1 VAERDLA
8 EVAGIAEAGDTADE
22 LTWTAW
28 PARKRPLAALVLVGS
43 AIVLG
48 ALVGKGT
55 KDAVLAVAAPTFVL
69 ASLASFLFPTVYR
82 LTKDSVEVRSLGVA
96 RVRPWTE
103 MRRVTVDR
111 TGVFLSPFERRSWL
125 EAYRG
130 VRLLF
135 GGNRDQ
141 VVAFVEARLWRKA
154 RAG

>member
-1 VAERDLA
+1 MPEAER
-8 EVAGIAEAGDTADE
+8 ERRPAGTPEGA

-28 PARKRPLAALVLVGS
+28 PARQRPLAAAVLVGS

-48 ALVGKGT
+48 VLVAHGT
-55 KDAVLAVAAPTFVL
+55 EDGVLGVATPFFILV
-69 ASLASFLFPTVYR
+69 SLSSFLMPTTYR
-82 LTKDSVEVRSLGVA
+82 LTEDAVEVRSLGVA

-103 MRRVTVDR
+103 MRRMTVDQ

-141 VVAFVEARLWRKA
+141 VVAFVEARLKSGA
-154 RAG
+154 AAS

>member
-1 VAERDLA
+1 MPEAERERRPA
-8 EVAGIAEAGDTADE
+8 ESPGGA

-28 PARKRPLAALVLVGS
+28 PARQRPLAAAVLVGS

-48 ALVGKGT
+48 VLVAHGT
-55 KDAVLAVAAPTFVL
+55 QDGVLGVATPLFILV
-69 ASLASFLFPTVYR
+69 SLSSFLMPTTYR
-82 LTKDSVEVRSLGVA
+82 LTEDAVEVRSLGVA

-103 MRRVTVDR
+103 MRRMTVDQ
-111 TGVFLSPFERRSWL
+111 TGIFLSPFEKRSWL

-141 VVAFVEARLWRKA
+141 VVAFVEARLKSGTA
-154 RAG
+154 AS

>member
-1 VAERDLA
+1 VPEAERERRPA
-8 EVAGIAEAGDTADE
+8 ESPGGA

-28 PARKRPLAALVLVGS
+28 PARQRPLAAAVLVGS

-48 ALVGKGT
+48 VLVAHGT
-55 KDAVLAVAAPTFVL
+55 QDRVLGVATPLFILV
-69 ASLASFLFPTVYR
+69 SLSSFLMPTTYR
-82 LTKDSVEVRSLGVA
+82 LTEDAVEVRSLGVA

-103 MRRVTVDR
+103 MRRMTVDQ
-111 TGVFLSPFERRSWL
+111 TGIFLSPFEKRSWL

-141 VVAFVEARLWRKA
+141 VVAFVEARLKSGTA
-154 RAG
+154 AS

>member
-1 VAERDLA
+1 MARREGPPSRQ
-8 EVAGIAEAGDTADE
+8 TDE

-28 PARKRPLAALVLVGS
+28 PARERPFAAAVLLAGAVVLGVLVARGTGDS
-43 AIVLG
+43 FLG
-48 ALVGKGT
+48 
-55 KDAVLAVAAPTFVL
+55 VAAPTFVL
-69 ASLASFLFPTVYR
+69 ASLSSFLLPTAYR
-82 LTKDSVEVRSLGVA
+82 LTEETLEVRSLGVS

-103 MRRVTVDR
+103 MRRMTVDR

-141 VVAFVEARLWRKA
+141 VVAFVEARLRRGGA
-154 RAG
+154 AA

>member
-1 VAERDLA
+1 VP
-8 EVAGIAEAGDTADE
+8 EADRGRRPDQAPGGA

-28 PARKRPLAALVLVGS
+28 PARERPLAAAVLVGA

-48 ALVGKGT
+48 VLVERGT
-55 KDAVLAVAAPTFVL
+55 GDLVLGVATPLFVL
-69 ASLASFLFPTVYR
+69 VSLSSFLFPTAYR
-82 LTKDSVEVRSLGVA
+82 LTEDLVEVRSLGVA

-103 MRRVTVDR
+103 MRRMTVDR

-141 VVAFVEARLWRKA
+141 VVAFVEARLKSGA
-154 RAG
+154 AAS

>member
-8 EVAGIAEAGDTADE
+8 EKVSIAEAGDTADE

-28 PARKRPLAALVLVGS
+28 PARKRPLAALVLVSS

-48 ALVGKGT
+48 VLVGKGT
-55 KDAVLAVAAPTFVL
+55 KDAVLAVAAPTFVV

-141 VVAFVEARLWRKA
+141 VVAFVEARLGRKA

>member
-1 VAERDLA
+1 MAAGELA
-8 EVAGIAEAGDTADE
+8 EERGLPEEAGVAGE

-28 PARKRPLAALVLVGS
+28 PARERPMAALVLVAS

-48 ALVGKGT
+48 VLVGKGT
-55 KDAVLAVAAPTFVL
+55 KDTVLAVAAPTFVV

-82 LTKDSVEVRSLGVA
+82 LTKDSIEVRSLGVA
-96 RVRPWTE
+96 RVRPWSE
-103 MRRVTVDR
+103 MRRMSVDR

-141 VVAFVEARLWRKA
+141 VVAFVEAKLGRKA

>member
-1 VAERDLA
+1 MARRDLPVEGGA
-8 EVAGIAEAGDTADE
+8 AEAGGAVDE

-28 PARKRPLAALVLVGS
+28 PARERPLAAIVLVGA

-48 ALVGKGT
+48 VLVGKGT
-55 KDAVLAVAAPTFVL
+55 KDPWLPVLTPVL
-69 ASLASFLFPTVYR
+69 VIGSLVSFLFPTVYK
-82 LTKDSVEVRSLGVA
+82 LTRDSVEVRSFGVV
-96 RVRPWTE
+96 RVRPWAE
-103 MRRVTVDR
+103 MRRATVDR

-141 VVAFVEARLWRKA
+141 VVAFVEARLGRKA

>member
-1 VAERDLA
+1 VAHGEPAA
-8 EVAGIAEAGDTADE
+8 EEGAAAGD

-28 PARKRPLAALVLVGS
+28 PARERPLAAVVLV
-43 AIVLG
+43 AAAVVLG
-48 ALVGKGT
+48 VLVRKGT
-55 KDAVLAVAAPTFVL
+55 NDSVLAVAAPIFVV
-69 ASLASFLFPTVYR
+69 ASLSSFLFPTDYR
-82 LTKDSVEVRSLGVA
+82 LTEESVEVRSLGVA

-103 MRRVTVDR
+103 MRRMTVDR

-141 VVAFVEARLWRKA
+141 VVAFVEARLGRKPGS
-154 RAG
+154 R